1 MLVKKNRAHGVRRY
15 SAPPKT
21 AALWLLFTAGALTPM
36 HLRGNDA
43 VTQSAPISA
52 PARPSALPLAAPQA
66 GINPGELGQSIRDVL
81 KRREYAWRMPREQK
95 AAADKGWFEN
105 FMDSITN
112 AVSATFRAIGRM
124 IKRFNQWLD
133 DLFHKDRGAGESDST
148 DRGFGVS
155 PHLLLYA
162 LFGVVLIAL
171 TVLLIRWR
179 RKRPAPLLAGT
190 AAGALPDLRDETV
203 TADQLPES
211 GWLAMARDLMGRG
224 DLRLALRALY
234 LASLADLAQRELLT
248 IARSKSNR
256 EYERELTRRAHP
268 RKELRSAFGEN
279 ITLFEKVWYGRHETT
294 RENVDHFVGNLEK
307 MKGEPGA
314 AAARSDDH
322 A

>member
-1 MLVKKNRAHGVRRY
+1 
-15 SAPPKT
+15 
-21 AALWLLFTAGALTPM
+21 M
-36 HLRGNDA
+36 HLHGNDA
-43 VTQSAPISA
+43 VMPSTPSSA

-66 GINPGELGQSIRDVL
+66 GIDPGELGQSIKDVL
-81 KRREYAWRMPREQK
+81 KRREYAWRLPREKK

-105 FMDSITN
+105 FMDSITG

-133 DLFHKDRGAGESDST
+133 DLFRRDRDSREQDQP

-162 LFGVVLIAL
+162 LFGVVLVAL
-171 TVLLIRWR
+171 IVLLIRWR
-179 RKRPAPLLAGT
+179 RNRPAPILAGA

-211 GWLAMARDLMGRG
+211 GWLAMARELMSRG

-234 LASLADLAQRELLT
+234 LASLADLAQRELLA

-256 EYERELTRRAHP
+256 EYERELIRRAHP
-268 RKELRSAFGEN
+268 RRELRAAFGEN

-307 MKGEPGA
+307 MKDNFVKQPSGG
-314 AAARSDDH
+314 DH
-322 A
+322 E